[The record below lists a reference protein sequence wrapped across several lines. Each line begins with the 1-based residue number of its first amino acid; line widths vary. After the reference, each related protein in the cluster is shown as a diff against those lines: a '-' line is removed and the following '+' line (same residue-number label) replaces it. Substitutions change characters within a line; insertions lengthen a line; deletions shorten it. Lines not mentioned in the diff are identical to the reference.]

1 MFMIKVAIV
10 GASGLVGQEIVRCLV
25 EEGLIEKIN
34 LTLYS
39 SEKSAGQKICIC
51 EKEYVFEKLSE
62 QALSQKFD
70 IVFFSAGD
78 EISKNWAQKFVQSG
92 SFVIDNT
99 NAFRKDKN
107 VPLVV
112 PEINACEIKNSKL
125 IANPNCST
133 IQMVVVL
140 DRLKVLSK
148 IKKVVVSTYQSVSGA
163 GKEAVFDL
171 QNKTKNCIVEG
182 IYDNVIA
189 KIGGIDENGHSSE
202 ENKIMFETNKILNDN
217 IKVIATAVRVPVP
230 YCHSE
235 SVYVEF
241 ENDIDL
247 SDVENLLNVPHI
259 RFSKSEIFLPSIAQK
274 SNLTFVCRMRKCE
287 KNSLAFF
294 VVADNLRRGAAYNAV
309 KIFDYLLKHK
319 TTK

>member
-1 MFMIKVAIV
+1 MFMLKVAIV
-10 GASGLVGQEIVRCLV
+10 GASGLVGQEIVRCLA
-25 EEGLIEKIN
+25 EEGLIEN
-34 LTLYS
+34 LNLKLYV
-39 SEKSAGQKICIC
+39 SEKSAGQKIWIC
-51 EKEYVFEKLSE
+51 KNEYVFEKLTE
-62 QALSQKFD
+62 QALTEKFD
-70 IVFFSAGD
+70 VVFFSAGD
-78 EISKNWAQKFVQSG
+78 EVSKNWAQKFVHSG

-99 NAFRKDKN
+99 NAFRRDEN

-112 PEINACEIKNSKL
+112 PEINAEVIKNSKL

-140 DRLKVLSK
+140 DRLKALSK

-163 GKEAVFDL
+163 GKGAIFDL
-171 QNKTKNCIVEG
+171 QNKTKNVITEG
-182 IYDNVIA
+182 ITDNVVA
-189 KIGGIDENGHSSE
+189 KIGSIDDKGYSSE

-241 ENDIDL
+241 ENDIYLNDA
-247 SDVENLLNVPHI
+247 EKLLNVPHI
-259 RFSKSEIFLPSIAQK
+259 RFSKSEIFLPSTGAK
-274 SNLTFVCRMRKCE
+274 TNMTFVCRMRKFE
-287 KNSLAFF
+287 TNSLTFF
-294 VVADNLRRGAAYNAV
+294 VIADNLRRGAAYNAV

-319 TTK
+319 ITK